1 MMEERKKITE
11 LVDEF
16 YHNRIRMEE
25 ILDVIMQLGSE
36 GDLEVI
42 EKVMKKHWREE
53 KRTGLLEEKEYKLL
67 LDGIHHRINV
77 LEEEKSGRT
86 TVRMA
91 RFLMKVAAVLF
102 IPLFITIVF
111 LLNNRTGNKVP
122 SAIAYNDIYTPMAAR
137 TRFLLPDSTVVWL
150 NSGSSLRF
158 PLAFT
163 GKTREVF
170 LQGEGYFDVAKNH
183 KKPFIIHT
191 KRMDVTALGTSL
203 DVMAYTDDRTV
214 MTTLVNGKVKVEK
227 RGTGR
232 CVYLEPSM
240 QAVMDTVTGKM
251 KVYEVK
257 TKYYTSWK
265 EGKLIFRHEPM
276 ETVAHKLERWFNCT
290 IHIKNDKLRKYKYT
304 GTIEMETLREVLNLI
319 KITTPMK
326 YKYDKDTREVWLMP
340 M

>member
-1 MMEERKKITE
+1 MIKERRKITE
-11 LVDEF
+11 LVNEF
-16 YHNRIRMEE
+16 YHNRIPVDKVRE
-25 ILDVIMQLGSE
+25 VIMQLGSE
-36 GDLEVI
+36 GDLEEI
-42 EKVMKKHWREE
+42 ENVMKKHWREE
-53 KRTGLLEEKEYKLL
+53 KRTGLLEDKEYKLL

-77 LEEEKSGRT
+77 LEEEKSART

-91 RFLMKVAAVLF
+91 RILMKVAAVLF
-102 IPLFITIVF
+102 IPLFITTVF

-122 SAIAYNDIYTPMAAR
+122 SAIAYNNIYTPMAAR
-137 TRFLLPDSTVVWL
+137 TRFLLPDSTLVWL

-170 LQGEGYFDVAKNH
+170 LQGEGYFDVAENH

-191 KRMDVTALGTSL
+191 KKLDVTALGTSL
-203 DVMAYTDDRTV
+203 DVMAYADDRIV
-214 MTTLVNGKVKVEK
+214 SATLVHGKIKVEK

-232 CVYLEPSM
+232 YVYLEPSM

-265 EGKLIFRHEPM
+265 EGTLIFRHEPM

-290 IHIKNDKLRKYKYT
+290 IYIKDDKLRKYKYT
-304 GTIEMETLREVLNLI
+304 GTIEMETLREVLDLI

-326 YKYDKDTREVWLMP
+326 YKYDKDTREVWLEP
-340 M
+340 I